1 MFDNL
6 TDRLSSILRNIR
18 GRGRLTKDNIK
29 EALREVRMA
38 LLEADVALP
47 VVREFIQSIK
57 EVALDKN
64 INKSLTPS
72 QEFIK
77 IVKNQLTKSLG
88 GNNIGLNLAI
98 QPPAVILIAGLQG
111 VGKTT
116 TVAKLGKF
124 LKEKYRKKVL
134 VASVDIYR
142 PAAIKQLEILT
153 QTAGIDFFLSSS
165 NEKPIDIATKAL
177 EYAKLK
183 FYDVLIIDT
192 SGRLHINE
200 TMMTEIQVIH
210 SFINPIETLFIVD
223 AMTGQD
229 AANSAKSFNEI
240 LPLTGFIL
248 TKIDGDTRGGA
259 ALSIRYITGKPI
271 KFLGIGEK
279 INSLELFYPERISS
293 RILGMGDVLSLI
305 EEIESKIDREKAEK
319 LSNKLKKNNNFDL
332 NDFLEHL
339 KQMQNISDMSSILN
353 KIPGI
358 SGINDKIKLQI
369 NDNVLIKMQAIIS
382 SMTMKE
388 RQKPEII
395 KGSRKKRIANG
406 SGTQIQDINML
417 LKQFDDI
424 KRIMSKMK
432 KNELIKII
440 RGIKNFALPYSSK

>member
-229 AANSAKSFNEI
+229 AANSAKSFNEV

-339 KQMQNISDMSSILN
+339 KQMQNIGDMSSMLN

-424 KRIMSKMK
+424 KRIMNKMK

-440 RGIKNFALPYSSK
+440 RGIKNFSLPYSSK

>member
-1 MFDNL
+1 
-6 TDRLSSILRNIR
+6 
-18 GRGRLTKDNIK
+18 
-29 EALREVRMA
+29 
-38 LLEADVALP
+38 
-47 VVREFIQSIK
+47 
-57 EVALDKN
+57 
-64 INKSLTPS
+64 
-72 QEFIK
+72 
-77 IVKNQLTKSLG
+77 
-88 GNNIGLNLAI
+88 
-98 QPPAVILIAGLQG
+98 
-111 VGKTT
+111 
-116 TVAKLGKF
+116 GKF

-229 AANSAKSFNEI
+229 AANSAKSFNEV

-305 EEIESKIDREKAEK
+305 EEIESKVDRDKAEK

-332 NDFLEHL
+332 NDFLEHI
-339 KQMQNISDMSSILN
+339 KQMRNIGDMSSMLN

-358 SGINDKIKLQI
+358 SGIHDKIKLQI
-369 NDNVLIKMQAIIS
+369 NDNALIKMQAIIS

-395 KGSRKKRIANG
+395 KGSRKKRIAIG

-417 LKQFDDI
+417 LKQFDNI